1 MMFMKCGYNFLVMEI
16 NNIINNKLNYQ
27 NQLTSNKQFKGKLD
41 YKIKNKKTSLIK
53 NKKNPPIK
61 IKKKIFSD
69 DATNIQ
75 NSSSKRKIKNNI
87 QSSLNLN
94 NKKSKNKNKKTT
106 IPKPDANKNIK
117 LNIKQYRDCEL
128 NSFDYTQALLYDK
141 RSCCQYYISL
151 LKSKQHILLAFCPNN
166 DYTSRIIKIDL
177 FILSFDIYYAIN
189 FVFFNHEKT
198 IHKVYEDKG
207 KYDKYYFI
215 PFAAISFAIANF
227 IIIIIRIIF
236 LSDSNILEIKKQVN
250 SLIASKISNRVKK
263 NIKIKYFLFFVF
275 SIIFL
280 AFFWLIIS
288 SFGALYNNTQV
299 FVFLN
304 ALISFGISL
313 IYSIFFNVLPCMFRI
328 ISLCSKE
335 KNSETMYKLGK
346 FLQHL

>member
-1 MMFMKCGYNFLVMEI
+1 M
-16 NNIINNKLNYQ
+16 
-27 NQLTSNKQFKGKLD
+27 
-41 YKIKNKKTSLIK
+41 
-53 NKKNPPIK
+53 
-61 IKKKIFSD
+61 
-69 DATNIQ
+69 
-75 NSSSKRKIKNNI
+75 
-87 QSSLNLN
+87 NLN

-236 LSDSNILEIKKQVN
+236 FI
-250 SLIASKISNRVKK
+250 
-263 NIKIKYFLFFVF
+263 
-275 SIIFL
+275 
-280 AFFWLIIS
+280 
-288 SFGALYNNTQV
+288 
-299 FVFLN
+299 
-304 ALISFGISL
+304 
-313 IYSIFFNVLPCMFRI
+313 FRI
-328 ISLCSKE
+328 
-335 KNSETMYKLGK
+335 
-346 FLQHL
+346 